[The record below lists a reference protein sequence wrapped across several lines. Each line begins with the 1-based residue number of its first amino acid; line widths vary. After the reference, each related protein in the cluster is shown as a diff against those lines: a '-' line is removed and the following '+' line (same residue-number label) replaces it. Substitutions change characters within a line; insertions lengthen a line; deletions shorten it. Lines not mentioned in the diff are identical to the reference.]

1 MILTIGEGIV
11 YLVVTL
17 ILMGIQVWQIRKF
30 HLQNKEIDLLW
41 DQIAILAMTTSNN
54 IEKIKKL
61 IDEKQPKSKSRVK
74 PKV

>member
-41 DQIAILAMTTSNN
+41 DQIAILAVTTSNN